1 MQGQGVKPHTK
12 AMYTPLIDMTPSDP
26 TTMKTAM
33 LEARRLTEKAGQV
46 ATIFTADLQLFR
58 VGLNVKWADPELFGE
73 NFILRLGGMHFLM
86 SYVGAVGVLM
96 AGSGLEKVMKA
107 AFGGVTKM
115 LTGKNFP
122 QNTRALRIVVE
133 QLLHEILCKVN
144 TMDELMQQ
152 LKARASRSKTTKH
165 WVENLIRPVFLML
178 MFVRAEREGEW
189 ALHLWAV
196 NEMIP
201 YFFAAGHVHYARYGL
216 LYLRSMQ
223 KLHEEVLKRFL
234 KGEHVQR
241 HRQGLWNGIWMD
253 MFIETTFMRYG
264 HGPNGLIGITL
275 NEKAVHKW
283 AMNLHICSRLMK
295 DVADFK
301 DSSPV
306 EITSHKEEIAS
317 RVKYDE
323 NDRQVI
329 REKLQTCIDPL
340 NTASHLVNIV
350 TGHICTTEVTLL
362 TWENPR

>member
-26 TTMKTAM
+26 TTMKTTI

-46 ATIFTADLQLFR
+46 ATIFTADLQLFC

-73 NFILRLGGMHFLM
+73 NFILRLEGMHFLM

-165 WVENLIRPVFLML
+165 WVENLIIPVFLML
-178 MFVRAEREGEW
+178 MFVRAEQEGEW

-223 KLHEEVLKRFL
+223 KLHGEVLERFL

-264 HGPNGLIGITL
+264 HGPMVL
-275 NEKAVHKW
+275 
-283 AMNLHICSRLMK
+283 
-295 DVADFK
+295 
-301 DSSPV
+301 
-306 EITSHKEEIAS
+306 
-317 RVKYDE
+317 
-323 NDRQVI
+323 
-329 REKLQTCIDPL
+329 
-340 NTASHLVNIV
+340 
-350 TGHICTTEVTLL
+350 
-362 TWENPR
+362 